1 MRHRKSG
8 KKLNRNSSHRQAM
21 FRNMAVSLIEHE
33 VIKTTVVKA
42 KELRRFAEPLITLS
56 KEDPVANRRLAFNR
70 TRSKAAVGKLFSE
83 IGPRSKDRNG
93 GYTRILKCGSR
104 KGDSAPM
111 AFIELVDRNGLTEGD
126 LETDPSADETTSE
139 GPDTEDSATQ
149 LDSEESTNGSEQ
161 TKTSN

>member
-56 KEDPVANRRLAFNR
+56 KEDTVANRRLAFDR

-93 GYTRILKCGSR
+93 GYTRILKCGFR
-104 KGDSAPM
+104 QGDSAPM

-126 LETDPSADETTSE
+126 LETDPSADERTSE

-149 LDSEESTNGSEQ
+149 LDSEESANGSEQ

>member
-1 MRHRKSG
+1 
-8 KKLNRNSSHRQAM
+8 
-21 FRNMAVSLIEHE
+21 
-33 VIKTTVVKA
+33 
-42 KELRRFAEPLITLS
+42 
-56 KEDPVANRRLAFNR
+56 
-70 TRSKAAVGKLFSE
+70 
-83 IGPRSKDRNG
+83 
-93 GYTRILKCGSR
+93 
-104 KGDSAPM
+104 M